1 MPRLLDKKNI
11 DMLTSEGV
19 YTEAELHSRYEIM
32 LENYCKTV
40 SIEALTMADMA
51 KKEILPAVEAYAA
64 DTARAAAAKRGLDP
78 DCACTYER
86 GLVRRLST
94 LCDVIAANTEAL
106 EDSMLHLHDA
116 ADVTAESCAI
126 RDDVLPRMREL
137 RAAADEAES
146 ITSAKYWPYPT
157 YSELL
162 YGVG

>member
-1 MPRLLDKKNI
+1 
-11 DMLTSEGV
+11 
-19 YTEAELHSRYEIM
+19 
-32 LENYCKTV
+32 
-40 SIEALTMADMA
+40 MADMA

-64 DTARAAAAKRGLDP
+64 DTARSASAKRALEP
-78 DCACTYER
+78 DCACSYER

-106 EDSMLHLHDA
+106 EDSMLRLHDA
-116 ADVTAESCAI
+116 EDITAESCAI

-146 ITSAKYWPYPT
+146 ITAAKYWPYPT